1 MEKEEFQRRSQI
13 MSKQKK
19 NQLAMVK
26 KDTVDVVAD
35 RVRQFQEAGE
45 IHFPANYSPDNAMK
59 SAWLKLQETQDR
71 NKRPVLETCTRDS
84 VANALLDMV
93 VQGLNPAKKQGYF
106 IAYGNTLVFQRSYFG
121 TMAVTKR
128 VTGAKEINA
137 NVIYEGDEVDY
148 EVVNGKITNLKH
160 KQKFG
165 NINKDKIIGA
175 YCTIVLDSSNVYHEL
190 MTIDEIRQAWSKSQ
204 MWGKDQ
210 KQERKGSTHDE
221 FKQEM
226 AKKTV
231 INRACKRFINSSD
244 DSSLVI
250 DHFNRTDEALEEAQ
264 VEQELEE
271 NANKEVIDVEFSES
285 EDEPEEEQQEEQ
297 EAEQVDLL
305 DNDQAIYEAV
315 EKEAQASSDG
325 PGF

>member
-1 MEKEEFQRRSQI
+1 
-13 MSKQKK
+13 MSK
-19 NQLAMVK
+19 NQLALVK
-26 KDTVDVVAD
+26 KDTVDVVANK
-35 RVRQFQEAGE
+35 VREFQERGE
-45 IHFPANYSPDNAMK
+45 LHFPANYSPDNAMK
-59 SAWLKLQETQDR
+59 SAWLILQNTVDK
-71 NKRPVLETCTRDS
+71 NKRPALETCTRDS

-93 VQGLNPAKKQGYF
+93 VQGLNPSKNQGYF
-106 IAYGNTLVFQRSYFG
+106 IVYGNKLIFQRSYFG

-175 YCTIVLDSSNVYHEL
+175 YCTIVLDDNNVYHEV
-190 MTIDEIRQAWSKSQ
+190 MTMDEIRQAWSKSQ

-221 FKQEM
+221 FRQEM

-250 DHFNRTDEALEEAQ
+250 EHFNKTDERLEEAQ
-264 VEQELEE
+264 VEQELAE
-271 NANKEVIDVEFSES
+271 NANKEVIDVEYSES
-285 EDEPEEEQQEEQ
+285 DQVEEEVKEIAEENEQ
-297 EAEQVDLL
+297 EVEQVDLL
-305 DNDQAIYEAV
+305 DDDEKVYAAVNGEAT
-315 EKEAQASSDG
+315 G